1 MFEVITTS
9 SQLLKVQLVNRNWPL
24 GLCIED
30 AFMRKT
36 MIEKLK
42 IPLML
47 SLFLFLLLIKF
58 EFAIFLWPLIT
69 LIYGWFSENRTSSL
83 ILGILPYIFSFLYI
97 VLILGALYMS
107 DEPRLIELT
116 IYWMILSLIGGTI
129 GYLAAWKTRM
139 SLMLAIG
146 FLILWNVVV
155 YSGLD

>member
-1 MFEVITTS
+1 MHRRCFYEE
-9 SQLLKVQLVNRNWPL
+9 NNDW
-24 GLCIED
+24 
-30 AFMRKT
+30 
-36 MIEKLK
+36 KLK

-155 YSGLD
+155 YSGLDWYSAETSKRNNDDKIIFPADNL